1 MSKLLFWLYF
11 LCFSITVL
19 CILLL
24 LFMTIIYGEPRGIT
38 TDPNDLRLEKGHA
51 SYMTESAYSLYIR
64 VWGLL
69 VHIGWISAVWGFVI
83 YGIRMFMMKKQG
95 KGG

>member
-1 MSKLLFWLYF
+1 MSRALFV
-11 LCFSITVL
+11 LCSIGFGIAVL

-24 LFMTIIYGEPRGIT
+24 LLITIIYGEPRGIT
-38 TDPNDLRLEKGHA
+38 MDPNDFRLEKGHA

-83 YGIRMFMMKKQG
+83 YGIRFLLMKKTE
-95 KGG
+95 